1 MSVSYNLKRLIAPQT
16 LTTTSTLYY
25 TVPSSTTT
33 ALKQLVISNT
43 SGQTVGVSVYLVPS
57 GGTATNSNL
66 MFPNIAVSSN
76 STLTFDLNQ
85 VLNTN
90 DQIYASAS
98 SGASIN
104 IMASGFE
111 AA

>member
-1 MSVSYNLKRLIAPQT
+1 MAVSYNIKRLVAPQT
-16 LTTTSTLYY
+16 LTTSSTLLY

-33 ALKQLVISNT
+33 TLKQVLFANT
-43 SGQTVGVSVYLVPS
+43 SGQSVAVSVYLVPS
-57 GGTATNSNL
+57 GATATTSNL
-66 MFPNIAVSSN
+66 MFPAIQVASN

-85 VLNTN
+85 VLNAN
-90 DQIYASAS
+90 DMIYASAS